1 MDVLECV
8 LVCVGAVVI
17 LDRGGWEG
25 KRADFGL
32 ADVAG
37 PGEGP
42 GEGDGEPP
50 FLAKGL
56 RRCDMAR
63 AHSSRSSMLNISDP
77 MFTV

>member
-8 LVCVGAVVI
+8 LACVGAVAI
-17 LDRGGWEG
+17 LDRGGCEG

-32 ADVAG
+32 PDAAG
-37 PGEGP
+37 PGEGA

-56 RRCDMAR
+56 RRCDMVSAF
-63 AHSSRSSMLNISDP
+63 ASILDGGVSL
-77 MFTV
+77 FTE